1 MPHVQQ
7 NKSVKRNGQFSKA
20 DLNKTMRPAFARDNL
35 NEAFAGSENNG
46 AAGTMKSQKHS
57 PNVKSRQSK
66 QSKMKTPV
74 R

>member
-7 NKSVKRNGQFSKA
+7 NKSLKRTGQFSKA

-46 AAGTMKSQKHS
+46 VSGTIKTQKHS
-57 PNVKSRQSK
+57 TNVKSRQSK
-66 QSKMKTPV
+66 HSKMKTPV